1 MLVSTMADFDYTAP
15 ADLLAG
21 TRPGR
26 GAPLSYRHFDSA
38 AQAIRYAVEK
48 LPPQVLVAT
57 VLEVDEDRYSA
68 KQIQALY
75 DNPHYPLPKRS

>member
-1 MLVSTMADFDYTAP
+1 MARFDYTAP
-15 ADLLAG
+15 ADLFAG
-21 TRPGR
+21 TRHGK

-48 LPPQVLVAT
+48 VPPPVLMAT
-57 VLEVDEDRYSA
+57 VLEVDEDRYNA

-75 DNPHYPLPKRS
+75 DSPEYPLKKRS